1 MGSISAAI
9 ELHDHF
15 TGVLMNVISAVTMSV
30 SAMEQMQSTMSDSMD
45 TTSIQGIRDQLTQ
58 ATVAAQELDAA
69 MQNITPPAA
78 TRCVP
83 VKTNSRA
90 SSSVPVQNQLPAAS
104 DVWQSYEGPEVF
116 TGMGLERFE
125 QEVASANAMLE
136 QLGST
141 QDKITRQANESLLLS
156 PQASYEIQMVEN
168 RIQGLYEKI
177 QQIEKNPF
185 NLGTDTANA
194 GLEKLRGRIDEIS
207 QAQGNLSQAMEGMDV
222 SQINQAYLEISQMV
236 SDTERFVRDSFS
248 NILPEDVPPVEIP
261 VTWQTERL
269 EVFTGTGLERFEKEA
284 ASATAMLEQL
294 SNTQTRIV
302 RQSYDAS
309 VFPPQTFQALN
320 GMATR
325 IDFIRNRIQQIET
338 NPLNLGTETANAGLE
353 QLRSQLNQMVEEQN
367 QLNVAVSQLDVAAA
381 NEAYLRLS
389 GIIGNTERY
398 IRDNTDE
405 QGRFNQQISQ
415 GTQEAN
421 GLMQFIKGAVAAYAT
436 MQTAGSIIEL
446 SDTMAQTQA
455 RLSLLVDVDDGGSVA
470 ELQDMIFLSA
480 ERARGDYQQTAEAVS
495 KLGLMAGE
503 AFSGNEEIIAFTEQ
517 LNKQFV
523 IAGTEAAGI
532 DAAMLQLT
540 QAMGSGVLRG
550 EEYNSIL
557 EQAPNII
564 QAIADYMNVPIG
576 QLKDMASE
584 GQITA
589 EIVKLALF
597 AAADET
603 NAKFDGMSRT
613 FGQVWNS
620 FRNHALM
627 AFQPVLERLNEIA
640 NSESFQGFANHVIG
654 ALVVVA
660 GMTLNIFDM
669 LQAGGAL
676 LADNWS
682 WISPIIYG
690 VAAALAV
697 YYGWQLAANGLGVVS
712 KGIHIAMAAGQM
724 IHAAATGT
732 LTAAK
737 AAEIAAQN
745 GLNTAM
751 YACPAAWLIMM
762 ILALIAV
769 FYGVIA
775 AVNHFAG
782 TSISATGLIAGAF
795 AVLAAHIINGSI
807 IPVQNMFAIFIN
819 FLGNAFHDPIAAIKV
834 AFYDMCLTV
843 IGYIQNLAAGI
854 ETLLNKIPG
863 VTVDI
868 TSGLDSF
875 YSGLE
880 QAQQAVKDKSGWV
893 EYVQKMDFIDYSD
906 AAHAGYR
913 FGTGIEEKVSSFDPA
928 SLFDTNIPN
937 SNDYTDLSTY
947 GTDLGLSGI
956 GGGVDD
962 IAGNTGAIAD
972 SMDMT
977 EEELK
982 YLRDIAE
989 QDTIN
994 RFTTAEIKIDMSG
1007 MQNTIQGT
1015 DDLDGFISGLTDAVH
1030 EATDIMTEGVHQ

>member
-1 MGSISAAI
+1 MGTISAAI

-15 TGVLMNVISAVTMSV
+15 TSVLMNIVNAVSMSV
-30 SAMEQMQSTMSDSMD
+30 SAMEQMQSTMSESMD
-45 TTSIQGIRDQLTQ
+45 TTSIQGIKDQLTQ

-78 TRCVP
+78 TRSVP
-83 VKTNSRA
+83 VKTNSPTP
-90 SSSVPVQNQLPAAS
+90 SSVPVQNQFPAAS

-136 QLGST
+136 QLGSM
-141 QDKITRQANESLLLS
+141 QDKITRQANESILLS

-168 RIQGLYEKI
+168 RIQGLHEMI
-177 QQIEKNPF
+177 QQIEKNPL
-185 NLGTDTANA
+185 NIGTDTANA

-236 SDTERFVRDSFS
+236 SDTERFVRDSFC
-248 NILPEDVPPVEIP
+248 NILPEEVPPVEIP
-261 VTWQTERL
+261 VTWQTESL
-269 EVFTGTGLERFEKEA
+269 EVFTGTGLERFKQEA
-284 ASATAMLEQL
+284 ASANAMLEQL

-309 VFPPQTFQALN
+309 IFPPQTFQDLN

-325 IDFIRNRIQQIET
+325 MDFIRNRIRQIET

-367 QLNVAVSQLDVAAA
+367 QLNAAVSQLDVAAA

-415 GTQEAN
+415 GTQQAN
-421 GLMQFIKGAVAAYAT
+421 GLMQSIKGAVAAYAT
-436 MQTAGSIIEL
+436 MHTAGSIIEL

-495 KLGLMAGE
+495 KLGLMAGD

-627 AFQPVLERLNEIA
+627 AFQPVLERINEIA
-640 NSESFQGFANHVIG
+640 NSESFQGFATHVVG

-660 GMTLNIFDM
+660 GITLSIFDM

-712 KGIHIAMAAGQM
+712 KGIHMAMAAGQM

-745 GLNTAM
+745 GLNAAM

-893 EYVQKMDFIDYSD
+893 EYVQKMDFIDYRD
-906 AAHAGYR
+906 AANAGYR
-913 FGTGIEEKVSSFDPA
+913 FGKGIEEKVSSFDPA

-937 SNDYTDLSTY
+937 PNDYTDLSTY

-972 SMDMT
+972 SMDIT

-994 RFTTAEIKIDMSG
+994 RFTTAEINIDMSG

-1030 EATDIMTEGVHQ
+1030 EATDIMTEGVHE

>member
-436 MQTAGSIIEL
+436 MHTAGSIIEL

>member
-1 MGSISAAI
+1 MGTISAAI
-9 ELHDHF
+9 ELHDNF
-15 TGVLMNVISAVTMSV
+15 TGILMNVISAVNLSV
-30 SAMEQMQSTMSDSMD
+30 SAMEQMQSTMNESMD

-78 TRCVP
+78 TGSIP
-83 VKTNSRA
+83 VKINSPA
-90 SSSVPVQNQLPAAS
+90 PSSVPVQNQLPAAS

-168 RIQGLYEKI
+168 RIQGLHEKI

-421 GLMQFIKGAVAAYAT
+421 GLMQSIKGAVAAYAT
-436 MQTAGSIIEL
+436 MHTAGSIIEL

-745 GLNTAM
+745 GLNAAM

-913 FGTGIEEKVSSFDPA
+913 FGTGIEEKVSSFDPT

-937 SNDYTDLSTY
+937 PNDYADLSTY

-1007 MQNTIQGT
+1007 MQNTIQGME
-1015 DDLDGFISGLTDAVH
+1015 DLDGFISGLTDAVQ
-1030 EATDIMTEGVHQ
+1030 EAADNMAEGVHE